1 MNPKATRLNRA
12 RAVTPGASQTSSRR
26 HGKVGTGF
34 YPAFATGGSGAYLQ
48 VDDGG
53 TVIDLAGANATV
65 PLGYNHAAVLAAV
78 LKQVGQA
85 GSLSLPTYL
94 EAEASERLVD
104 LLPFPA
110 KVRWVRTGSEA
121 VSAAVAIAQQVT
133 GRTMI
138 GVFEG
143 SYHGWHPWTK
153 QTIKLHADEI
163 NHKLFRSLAAIIV
176 ESPRWKL
183 VDADDANRLADLRTA
198 CDAAGALLVYDDVVY
213 GFRFHRAGLQ
223 GSTDVRPDLA
233 CFSKAL
239 GNGFP
244 VACVAGE
251 PDLMEQGSYTVSST
265 FGGETTGLAA
275 ANAVLTLHQT
285 DDICGQLQ
293 RLGVALQDRL
303 RAVLMNTSITLVGTP
318 QHFRFEAP
326 SEPILDRFLDLCIGL
341 ETDALRVEQGAERIL
356 IHKDANN
363 INLCLTAEVADQIAH
378 TVTLAAHSISDG
390 ATI

>member
-1 MNPKATRLNRA
+1 MTTWLHRA

-48 VDDGG
+48 LDDGG
-53 TVIDLAGANATV
+53 TAIDLAGANATV
-65 PLGYNHAAVLAAV
+65 PLGYNHAAVLTAV

-94 EAEASERLVD
+94 EVEASERLVD

-121 VSAAVAIAQQVT
+121 VSAAVAIAQHVT
-133 GRTMI
+133 GRRMV
-138 GVFEG
+138 GVFDG
-143 SYHGWHPWTK
+143 SYHGWHPWTR
-153 QTIKLHADEI
+153 QSLTLHADDI
-163 NHKLFRSLAAIIV
+163 NHKMFRSLAAVIV

-183 VDADDANRLADLRTA
+183 VDADDANRLAALRTA
-198 CDAAGALLVYDDVVY
+198 CEASGALLVYDDIVY
-213 GFRFHRAGLQ
+213 AFRFHRAGLQ

-251 PDLMEQGSYTVSST
+251 PDLMEQGSYVVSST
-265 FGGETTGLAA
+265 FGGETIGLAA

-285 DDICGQLQ
+285 EDICGRLQ
-293 RLGVALQDRL
+293 HLGVVLQDRL
-303 RAVLMNTSITLVGTP
+303 RTVLMNTPITLVGTP

-326 SEPILDRFLDLCIGL
+326 TEPILDRFLNLCIGL

-356 IHKDANN
+356 IHRDANN
-363 INLCLTAEVADQIAH
+363 INCCITAGMADQIAH
-378 TVTLAAHSISDG
+378 TVTLASRQARL
-390 ATI
+390 

>member
-1 MNPKATRLNRA
+1 MTTWLHRA

-26 HGKVGTGF
+26 HGKVGTGL

-48 VDDGG
+48 LDDGG
-53 TVIDLAGANATV
+53 TAIDLAGANATV

-94 EAEASERLVD
+94 EVEASERLVD

-121 VSAAVAIAQQVT
+121 VSAAVAIAQHVT
-133 GRTMI
+133 GRRMV

-143 SYHGWHPWTK
+143 SYHGWHPWTR
-153 QTIKLHADEI
+153 QSLTLHADDI
-163 NHKLFRSLAAIIV
+163 NHKMFRSLAAVIV

-183 VDADDANRLADLRTA
+183 VDQGDANRLAALRTA
-198 CDAAGALLVYDDVVY
+198 CDASGALLVYDDIVY

-223 GSTDVRPDLA
+223 GSTGVRPDLA

-265 FGGETTGLAA
+265 FGGETIGLAA

-285 DDICGQLQ
+285 DDICGRLQ
-293 RLGVALQDRL
+293 HLGVVLQDRL
-303 RAVLMNTSITLVGTP
+303 RTVLMNTSITLVGTP

-326 SEPILDRFLDLCIGL
+326 TEVILNRFLDLCIGQ

-356 IHKDANN
+356 IHRDANN
-363 INLCLTAEVADQIAH
+363 INCCITAGMADQIAH
-378 TVTLAAHSISDG
+378 TVTLASRQARL
-390 ATI
+390 

>member
-1 MNPKATRLNRA
+1 MNPQTTQTQLDRA
-12 RAVTPGASQTSSRR
+12 KAVTPGASQTSSRQ

-34 YPAFATGGSGAYLQ
+34 YPAFSTFGNGAYLHL
-48 VDDGG
+48 DDGG
-53 TVIDLAGANATV
+53 SAIDLAGANGTV
-65 PLGYNHAAVLAAV
+65 PLGYNNSAVSAAVI
-78 LKQVGQA
+78 KQVSQG
-85 GSLSLPTYL
+85 GSLSLPTSL

-121 VSAAVAIAQQVT
+121 VSAAVAIAQHVT

-138 GVFEG
+138 GVFDG
-143 SYHGWHPWTK
+143 SYHGWHPWTRH
-153 QTIKLHADEI
+153 TIKLHADEI
-163 NHKLFRSLAAIIV
+163 NHAMFRGLAAIVV

-198 CDAAGALLVYDDVVY
+198 CEAAGALLVFDDVVY

-223 GSTDVRPDLA
+223 GSTGVRPHLA

-251 PDLMEQGSYTVSST
+251 PDLMDNTSHRVSST

-285 DDICGQLQ
+285 EDICGELQ
-293 RLGVALQDRL
+293 RLGVKLQDRL
-303 RAVLMNTSITLVGTP
+303 RVALMNTSIRLVGTP

-326 SEPILDRFLDLCIGL
+326 TEPILDRFLDLCIGL
-341 ETDALRVEQGAERIL
+341 ETDALRVEQGAERVL
-356 IHKDANN
+356 IHRDANN
-363 INLCLTAEVADQIAH
+363 INCCITVGMADQIAH
-378 TVTLAAHSISDG
+378 TVTLASRQARL
-390 ATI
+390 